1 MPYSSS
7 VAHNNNYRYSSSTL
21 PDINSLKP
29 FLNNLSEEQRQF
41 LRDNPDKRQQFVK
54 ENLQFNDGDSKSR
67 MLLIFSILLIR
78 LFKKS

>member
-7 VAHNNNYRYSSSTL
+7 VAHNNNYRHSSSTL
-21 PDINSLKP
+21 PDINSLKH

-41 LRDNPDKRQQFVK
+41 LRDNPDKLQQFVK

>member
-7 VAHNNNYRYSSSTL
+7 VAHNNNYRHSSSTL

-41 LRDNPDKRQQFVK
+41 LRDNPDKLQQFVK

-67 MLLIFSILLIR
+67 FSFDYQYIID
-78 LFKKS
+78 